1 MSQKHRK
8 TSCLVSAYIF
18 YKYFRRNSGFKK
30 HLKDKIVF
38 ITGAASG
45 IGKQVA
51 ILMAEEGAKVVIAD
65 IDMKKAEDLV
75 KEILGKNFKAMA
87 VYCDVMKVESVR
99 KAAEVV
105 RKMFGDPDILVNNA
119 GIVSGKGI
127 TELTV
132 ENVERTFR
140 VNVISHFY
148 TIKEFLPSMLA
159 RNQGHIVTIASLAG
173 LAGTSKQTDYSA
185 SKHAAI
191 GLDESLRNELKSINS
206 NVKTT
211 CINPYYIDTGMFKGI
226 KSLIPLLK
234 EAYVSQRIVDAIKK
248 EEKVVV
254 LPKILNIVYLVRAL
268 FNVENFDRIMNLVGV
283 NRSMETFTGRL

>member
-1 MSQKHRK
+1 
-8 TSCLVSAYIF
+8 
-18 YKYFRRNSGFKK
+18 
-30 HLKDKIVF
+30 
-38 ITGAASG
+38 
-45 IGKQVA
+45 
-51 ILMAEEGAKVVIAD
+51 
-65 IDMKKAEDLV
+65 
-75 KEILGKNFKAMA
+75 MA
-87 VYCDVMKVESVR
+87 VYCDVVSVESVR

-105 RKMFGDPDILVNNA
+105 RKLFGDPDILVNNA

-127 TELTV
+127 MELSV
-132 ENVERTFR
+132 ENVEKTFR

-148 TIKEFLPSMLA
+148 TIKEFLPAMIA

-191 GLDESLRNELKSINS
+191 GLDESLRNELRSMKS

-226 KSLIPLLK
+226 RSLIPLLK
-234 EAYVSQRIVDAIKK
+234 ETYVSQRIVDAIKK

-254 LPKILNIVYLVRAL
+254 LPKILNIVYLIRGL
-268 FNVENFDRIMNLVGV
+268 FSVENFDRIMHLTGV